1 MRFLLDTHLRLRAL
15 NNPER
20 PGAAARDAIEDPA
33 NDILFGT
40 AGIWEVAIKTRLG
53 RPAFA
58 VRAETIA
65 REALA
70 RGFAELLI
78 RWQSASIVILS
89 IAYSWR
95 KPSPSLSTFTPWI
108 ESLRLTRRLWCW
120 PERHG
125 SQRTNGVQAWPPT
138 LLTSSPT

>member
-40 AGIWEVAIKTRLG
+40 AGIWRSLSRRG
-53 RPAFA
+53 LA
-58 VRAETIA
+58 VPPSQSEPKRSP

-78 RWQSASIVILS
+78 RWQIRVD
-89 IAYSWR
+89 
-95 KPSPSLSTFTPWI
+95 
-108 ESLRLTRRLWCW
+108 
-120 PERHG
+120 
-125 SQRTNGVQAWPPT
+125 Q
-138 LLTSSPT
+138 